1 MFADNLRRLMK
12 RRVEM
17 SYLDR
22 KHTSHRMATIIA
34 VTAIEAAAIF
44 AVVRGL
50 AIHFNPPTFVPNPDA
65 MNIPLPQPSFKP
77 IEKPVAP
84 PNHERDVVIRNPL
97 DFGDSTVVLLPIPQP
112 MPSASPM
119 PQPVPDIGIAKP
131 LPPQLAPRASRPLG
145 RPSTWATSN
154 DYPARDLREGNAG
167 VTGFRLS
174 IGSDGRVISCTV
186 TASSGF
192 PGLDR
197 ATCDNVSRRA
207 RFEPATDGSGAKV
220 ASSYA
225 NNIRWVIPD

>member
-1 MFADNLRRLMK
+1 
-12 RRVEM
+12 M

-22 KHTSHRMATIIA
+22 KHTNHRTATIIA

-50 AIHFNPPTFVPNPDA
+50 TVTFSPPTFVPNLGATDL
-65 MNIPLPQPSFKP
+65 PLPQPSFKP
-77 IEKPVAP
+77 LEKHVIP
-84 PNHERDVVIRNPL
+84 PNHATDHAIRNPTDL
-97 DFGDSTVVLLPIPQP
+97 GSHTTVLAPDPQP

-119 PQPVPDIGIAKP
+119 PQATPDVVIEP
-131 LPPQLAPRASRPLG
+131 PRPPQFAPRASRPLG
-145 RPSTWATSN
+145 RPSAWATSN

-174 IGSDGRVISCTV
+174 IGSDGRVTSCTV

-220 ASSYA
+220 PGSYA
-225 NNIRWVIPD
+225 NNIRWVIPE